1 LLGHKKG
8 IRMTFDPRHSRL
20 VAWLN
25 LAAAIITLAGLVG
38 NLTQR
43 SILGPLQNT
52 LPVPL
57 WAILAAVV
65 FIPSL
70 TMIITRFFSRTP
82 DNLFAA
88 LLKYASHPDLLKIVD
103 ADGKVLIGGHAGN
116 FYWKEVAN
124 VICTKLMM
132 GNLRYSNLG
141 TRFHLQDIANGK
153 TIEIPTD
160 TMLEEKV
167 TKTGLRNGQV
177 LLVVEN
183 T

>member
-1 LLGHKKG
+1 
-8 IRMTFDPRHSRL
+8 MTSFDPRHSRW

-25 LAAAIITLAGLVG
+25 LVAAIITVAGLVG
-38 NLTQR
+38 NFTQR

-70 TMIITRFFSRTP
+70 TMILTRFVSRTP
-82 DNLFAA
+82 DNRFAV
-88 LLKYASHPDLLKIVD
+88 LHKHVSHPDLLKIVD
-103 ADGKVLIGGHAGN
+103 ADGKLLIGGHAGN

-124 VICTKLMM
+124 AICTKLMLA
-132 GNLRYSNLG
+132 NLRYSNLG
-141 TRFHLQDIANGK
+141 TRYHLQDTANGK

-167 TKTGLRNGQV
+167 TKTGLRNGQI
-177 LLVVEN
+177 LLIVEN